1 MSDKTEPS
9 PEVHDGGQAKPK
21 SPYHPPRL
29 TAYGSVSALTA
40 GGSVGI
46 FETVMNMMCQSN
58 QTRRT
63 SAICP

>member
-1 MSDKTEPS
+1 MSDKTESS
-9 PEVHDGGQAKPK
+9 PELHDGGQAKPK

-40 GGSVGI
+40 GGSGTDL
-46 FETVMNMMCQSN
+46 ETVMNMMCQMN
-58 QTRRT
+58 PLRRT